1 MMTRREWAIVCGA
14 LVWSCPP
21 LIGAGQAGSPISGVW
36 KGELVPDDSDSPRRV
51 TLTLKGESGGK
62 VSGTMTGM
70 PKPAD
75 VKAGTYDAKTG
86 ALKLSVGKAEA
97 PAVLIVLEGKV
108 AKDTASGKVSG
119 EMTGTFSITRQP

>member
-1 MMTRREWAIVCGA
+1 MTRREWAIVCVA
-14 LVWSCPP
+14 LVWSGPS
-21 LIGAGQAGSPISGVW
+21 LIGAGQAQSAISGVW
-36 KGELVPDDSDSPRRV
+36 KGELVPDDADSPRRV

-62 VSGTMTGM
+62 VSGTMAGM
-70 PKPAD
+70 PMPAD
-75 VKAGTYDAKTG
+75 VKSGSYDAKTG
-86 ALKLSVGKAEA
+86 ALKLSVGKADA